1 VGVPLFGFVE
11 PTLIERQ
18 TAVAGD
24 DLVPRADVTMD
35 RAFWVAATPEQVW
48 PWVLQLGKARAGWY
62 LPRWFE
68 WVVPPSRRGIRRIE
82 PRWQELAVGDVIPD
96 YGPDG
101 SFTVA
106 AIDPPR
112 SLIYT
117 SERGRVRMSWAF
129 ALSPE
134 AGGTRIHLRLRLT
147 PVRHVGR
154 AETVG
159 GLFDLITIA
168 GMAAGLRER
177 LAAAA

>member
-1 VGVPLFGFVE
+1 MPLFPSVE
-11 PTLIERQ
+11 PTVAERQ
-18 TAVAGD
+18 AAAAGD

-35 RAFWVAATPEQVW
+35 RAFSLPAPPEQVW
-48 PWVLQLGKARAGWY
+48 PWLLQLGKGRAGWY
-62 LPRWFE
+62 LPRPVE
-68 WVVPPSRRGIRRIE
+68 RLLPRRAIRALD
-82 PRWQELAVGDVIPD
+82 PRWQQLVVGDVIPD

-117 SERGRVRMSWAF
+117 SDRGRVRMSWAI
-129 ALSPE
+129 ALRPE
-134 AGGTRIHLRLRLT
+134 AAGTRVHLRLRLS
-147 PVRHVGR
+147 PVRHLGL

-159 GLFDLITIA
+159 GFVDLVTIA

-177 LAAAA
+177 LEPRRD